1 MALDKFIPQVWS
13 ASLLQS
19 LKKAQVFAQAG
30 IVNRDYEGDIRGFG
44 DRVRINSFG
53 AISVNNYT
61 GAVSVEDL
69 NQNDEVVL
77 TIDQSKYFAFKIDDV
92 DKAQQNPKLMTAAM
106 EEAAY
111 ALSDATDRHI
121 ASLYNDAKNHIAD
134 VEITKT
140 NAYDILVQASVKLD
154 EENAAKNGRFVIVPP
169 WVHGELLKSDQFVR
183 ATAMG
188 DDVVTNGMIGTAA
201 GFTVL
206 ASNNVA
212 TSVFSG
218 TTYYNIIA
226 GTSQA
231 ISFAEQLKSV
241 EAFRPEESFADAV
254 KGLHLYGAKVV
265 RPEALVHIEAKKA

>member
-1 MALDKFIPQVWS
+1 
-13 ASLLQS
+13 
-19 LKKAQVFAQAG
+19 
-30 IVNRDYEGDIRGFG
+30 
-44 DRVRINSFG
+44 
-53 AISVNNYT
+53 
-61 GAVSVEDL
+61 
-69 NQNDEVVL
+69 
-77 TIDQSKYFAFKIDDV
+77 
-92 DKAQQNPKLMTAAM
+92 
-106 EEAAY
+106 
-111 ALSDATDRHI
+111 
-121 ASLYNDAKNHIAD
+121 
-134 VEITKT
+134 
-140 NAYDILVQASVKLD
+140 
-154 EENAAKNGRFVIVPP
+154 
-169 WVHGELLKSDQFVR
+169 
-183 ATAMG
+183 MG

-265 RPEALVHIEAKKA
+265 RPEALVHIEAKKAYYS